1 MARLRRYRRIHPKG
15 CTCRECDEKQT
26 QKHYNFVRA
35 TVGGIIIM
43 AICI

>member
-1 MARLRRYRRIHPKG
+1 MARFRRHRRIHPKG
-15 CTCRECDEKQT
+15 CICRECEEKQT
-26 QKHYNFVRA
+26 QKHYNLVRA